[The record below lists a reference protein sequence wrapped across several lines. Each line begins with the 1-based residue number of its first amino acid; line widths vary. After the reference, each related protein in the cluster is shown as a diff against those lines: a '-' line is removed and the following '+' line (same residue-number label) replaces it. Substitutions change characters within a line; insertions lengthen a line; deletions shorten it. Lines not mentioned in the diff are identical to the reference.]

1 MKHLKYLILILAG
14 LYLVTF
20 GFVIIDVSDSRPL
33 VSLFKKFQSDSALK
47 VVDFSIDKGAITKT
61 KPTPISKKPLSY
73 NEDTNELICKE
84 SGLAYPIKDGIPVML
99 PEEARKI

>member
-1 MKHLKYLILILAG
+1 MKHLKYLILIIAG

-47 VVDFSIDKGAITKT
+47 VVDFSIDEEAITKT
-61 KPTPISKKPLSY
+61 KPTPNMIRTVLVTIMFSEISAEKS
-73 NEDTNELICKE
+73 
-84 SGLAYPIKDGIPVML
+84 
-99 PEEARKI
+99 EAIRRYAHI